1 MLRACLQQRLRT
13 TLRTFRN
20 VHGAEAAGGAS
31 TLSTR
36 KSLSMGADNAL
47 RNMERQM
54 LKAKLHVAQL
64 LKELTG
70 EDAKTRVD
78 LATKAD
84 HIRDLYSRVCQAY
97 QTLREYSY

>member
-1 MLRACLQQRLRT
+1 MSLWLLQLRASCSDVSRLAMLRACLQQRLRT

-47 RNMERQM
+47 RNMER
-54 LKAKLHVAQL
+54 AIV
-64 LKELTG
+64 EG
-70 EDAKTRVD
+70 
-78 LATKAD
+78 
-84 HIRDLYSRVCQAY
+84 
-97 QTLREYSY
+97 